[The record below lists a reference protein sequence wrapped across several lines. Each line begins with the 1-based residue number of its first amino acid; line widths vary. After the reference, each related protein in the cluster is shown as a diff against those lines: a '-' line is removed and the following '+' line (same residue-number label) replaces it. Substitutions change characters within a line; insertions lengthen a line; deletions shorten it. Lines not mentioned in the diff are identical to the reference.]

1 MATRAVLLTQ
11 FSFST
16 NNSFLARCFNE
27 ESCLSL
33 KQLEGY
39 LVVLQPDAP
48 QISLSGVGPHLA
60 RPAPEFEG
68 PRGVSLFPEL
78 RIVCSLSHAVNTAA
92 QGMEGGGG
100 PRVRSPDPNNNQYFL
115 LRIPSLA
122 CYLLGFVSYFHFLA
136 LMSDAVAHTLD
147 GCEVQPLG
155 EELNP
160 EREELLVD
168 MDVVRERGLEIINTT
183 AYIAITGNVYIQ
195 YVLQGPQSS
204 SSK

>member
-1 MATRAVLLTQ
+1 M
-11 FSFST
+11 
-16 NNSFLARCFNE
+16 
-27 ESCLSL
+27 
-33 KQLEGY
+33 
-39 LVVLQPDAP
+39 VLQPDAP

-68 PRGVSLFPEL
+68 PRGVPLFPEL

-92 QGMEGGGG
+92 QGMEGGGESQL
-100 PRVRSPDPNNNQYFL
+100 RLINFFIFKAFSKKKMFCCFL
-115 LRIPSLA
+115 R
-122 CYLLGFVSYFHFLA
+122 CFLA

-183 AYIAITGNVYIQ
+183 AYIAITGMPVLK
-195 YVLQGPQSS
+195 YVPNFEL
-204 SSK
+204 